1 MKVFIEGKVSV
12 SSSNLLIIYPDKQIT
27 DADIPIGCS
36 IITNNYDK
44 IQKDVLLGWYR
55 FSNCKVIKNNPLT
68 ISFSQKE
75 FILVQDKNLIVGD
88 IIDMNF

>member
-1 MKVFIEGKVSV
+1 MKVFIEGKINI
-12 SSSNLLIIYPDKQIT
+12 SSSNIVIVYPDKPMT
-27 DADIPIGCS
+27 ESNIPLGCS

-55 FSNCKVIKNNPLT
+55 FSNCKVIKTNPLT
-68 ISFSQKE
+68 ISFTQKE

>member
-1 MKVFIEGKVSV
+1 MKLFIEGKINI
-12 SSSNLLIIYPDKQIT
+12 SSSNIVIIYPDKPINSSDIT
-27 DADIPIGCS
+27 LGCS

-55 FSNCKVIKNNPLT
+55 FSNCKVIENNPLT

-75 FILVQDKNLIVGD
+75 FILVQDTNLIVGD

>member
-1 MKVFIEGKVSV
+1 MKLFIEGKINI
-12 SSSNLLIIYPDKQIT
+12 SSSNIVIIYPDKPINSSDIT
-27 DADIPIGCS
+27 LGCS

-55 FSNCKVIKNNPLT
+55 FSNCKVIENNPLT